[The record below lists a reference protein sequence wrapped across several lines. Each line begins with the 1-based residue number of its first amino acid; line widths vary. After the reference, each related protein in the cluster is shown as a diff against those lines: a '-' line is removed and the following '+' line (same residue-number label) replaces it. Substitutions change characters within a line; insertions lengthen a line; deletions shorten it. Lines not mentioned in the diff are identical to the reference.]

1 MKLTVEI
8 DMDNSAFADHPGAGE
23 LAKCLNQV
31 VEKIGNQSEGK
42 IRDSNG
48 NTVGSW
54 SVE

>member
-1 MKLTVEI
+1 MKLKLEI
-8 DMDNSAFADHPGAGE
+8 DMDNSAFERHVDGE

-31 VEKIGNQSEGK
+31 VEKVQSQSEGK

>member
-8 DMDNSAFADHPGAGE
+8 DMDNSAFEQPGE

-31 VEKIGNQSEGK
+31 VEKIQNQSEGK

-54 SVE
+54 SVK